1 MAQQFKVGERVRFLR
16 ERSEGVIQRVIS
28 PSRVEVL
35 IDDFVEMEVD
45 AAEVVHIHVGE
56 RLLKA
61 EDEDSGTAAQLKS
74 SGPEREPTFV
84 VHKTAQ
90 RDYELWILN
99 HAHREIFFTCY
110 QKVNGK
116 FKGINAAA
124 MVPGERRKL
133 ARLSSQEFHMIN
145 SLVVQVLQYPLGDR
159 ARPMPLVSIEVF
171 CKNEILN
178 EKATMVPDIGDEGW
192 EFVLEEK
199 AASAPIVEPN
209 DPPVAPKSFLFGPE
223 VVDLHIEKLVPSV
236 MGIDSATMLKIQLE
250 HAEKAISDAQLQKA
264 KSLVFIHGTGTGKLR
279 KELHGKLRN
288 FRFVKSFEQADPLRY
303 GNGATIVYF

>member
-16 ERSEGVIQRVIS
+16 ERTEGVIQRVIS
-28 PSRVEVL
+28 ASRVEVL
-35 IDDFVEMEVD
+35 VDDFVEMEVD

-61 EDEDSGTAAQLKS
+61 EDEASTAAPQFKS
-74 SGPEREPTFV
+74 TGVEREPTFV
-84 VHKTAQ
+84 VHKTQQ

-99 HAHREIFFTCY
+99 HANRELFFTCY

-116 FKGINAAA
+116 FKGVNAAA
-124 MVPGERRKL
+124 MAPAERRKI
-133 ARLSSQEFHMIN
+133 ARISSQEFHMIN

-159 ARPMPLVSIEVF
+159 ARPMPLVAIEVY
-171 CKNEILN
+171 CKTQVLN
-178 EKATMVPDIGDEGW
+178 EKSSMVPDIGDEGW

-199 AASAPIVEPN
+199 PVAAIIEPN
-209 DPPVAPKSFLFGPE
+209 DPPVAPKSLLFGPE
-223 VVDLHIEKLVPSV
+223 VVDLHIEKLVPTV

-250 HAEKAISDAQLQKA
+250 HFEKQITDAQAAKT
-264 KSLVFIHGTGTGKLR
+264 KSLVFIHGTGSGKLR
-279 KELHGKLRN
+279 KELHAKLRN

>member
-28 PSRVEVL
+28 ASRVEVL
-35 IDDFVEMEVD
+35 VDDFVEMEVD
-45 AAEVVHIHVGE
+45 ASEVVHIHMGE
-56 RLLKA
+56 RLLRA
-61 EDEDSGTAAQLKS
+61 EDEAASAAPQFKGT
-74 SGPEREPTFV
+74 GIEREPTFV
-84 VHKTAQ
+84 IHKTEM

-99 HAHREIFFTCY
+99 HAHRELFFTCY

-116 FKGINAAA
+116 YKGINAAA

-159 ARPMPLVSIEVF
+159 ARPLPLVSIEVM
-171 CKNEILN
+171 CKTEVLN
-178 EKATMVPDIGDEGW
+178 EKAVTIPDLGDQGW
-192 EFVLEEK
+192 EFVLEDK
-199 AASAPIVEPN
+199 PAPAIIEPN
-209 DPPVAPKSFLFGPE
+209 DPPVAPKSLLFGPE
-223 VVDLHIEKLVPSV
+223 VIDLHIEKLVPSV
-236 MGIDSATMLKIQLE
+236 MGIDSATMLKIQME
-250 HAEKAISDAQLQKA
+250 HFEKQLTNAQAAKA
-264 KSLVFIHGTGTGKLR
+264 KSLVFIHGTGTGRLR
-279 KELHGKLRN
+279 KELHAKLRN